1 MPGRVG
7 PPHNRRRWGEP
18 LNDEQQDFAAK
29 LALIEREATLAVED
43 LPPSIVRD
51 RVQHIAVVA
60 QLLKARL
67 EVASE
72 VILKPQRPR
81 KR

>member
-1 MPGRVG
+1 M
-7 PPHNRRRWGEP
+7 NGEQ
-18 LNDEQQDFAAK
+18 EDFAAK
-29 LALIEREATLAVED
+29 LALIEREASLAAQD

-67 EVASE
+67 DVASG
-72 VILKPQRPR
+72 VILPKKSGR
-81 KR
+81 